1 MKKTIDNYFI
11 QNDFL
16 IVNKKLIEAIGL
28 DRAAV
33 LSELMNEY
41 TYFRDNNML
50 LDGSWFY
57 YTYEKFNKI
66 GLKEDRI
73 NSIIKFLQRIG
84 FIETKNAGMPRRR
97 YFKLN
102 QKEIVNFIEGRLY
115 F

>member
-11 QNDFL
+11 QYDFL
-16 IVNKKLIEAIGL
+16 IINKKLIEAIGL

-41 TYFRDNNML
+41 TYFKENNML
-50 LDGSWFY
+50 FEENWFY

-66 GLKEDRI
+66 GLKRDRI
-73 NSIIKFLQRIG
+73 DSIINFLQRIG
-84 FIETKNAGMPRRR
+84 FIETKNAGLPRRR

-102 QKEIVNFIEGRLY
+102 KEEIVNFIEGKSN